1 MCYQFGGLIFG
12 GGYFPNFTVFAIS
25 LAFKDCFK
33 SFLFCFL
40 FKINCFLT
48 GRLHGDEGGYLGR
61 VVSVK
66 DDVVEYREWVES
78 AWAQYSTPLITQV
91 SCPSVPTYASIANR
105 HAQPVNVIKT
115 QGVTLQ
121 DVSNRSATWPSCRSQ
136 SNMETAV
143 LETRMA
149 MQREWQQSTDC
160 LYTSTGGIKTKP
172 STNSVWTAT
181 SVRKLADS
189 LAQDNVA
196 RQKGGNEM
204 RTADSIRI
212 TKPSSYSKPSPTNS
226 YQTTLSSEVNS
237 YSAVTKHSR
246 TATLKENLHTSTK
259 TSVVNL
265 KAKSVLDSGAT
276 STKTSAVAPSSK
288 SKAVSGSGQMS
299 TNNFFAIDSMFNSKS
314 VSSGSGNAL
323 TKVPLVDL
331 TSKSKA
337 VKVLKVPENDLAS
350 KPKSV
355 STSGPVSG
363 GPHKKTEER
372 KTPAS
377 NNNVSGNHSTQ
388 RLSF

>member
-1 MCYQFGGLIFG
+1 MFVC
-12 GGYFPNFTVFAIS
+12 
-25 LAFKDCFK
+25 
-33 SFLFCFL
+33 LFD
-40 FKINCFLT
+40 INCFLT
-48 GRLHGDEGGYLGR
+48 SRLHGDEGGYLGR

-78 AWAQYSTPLITQV
+78 VWAQYSTPLITQV

-105 HAQPVNVIKT
+105 HAQPGNVIKT

-121 DVSNRSATWPSCRSQ
+121 DMSNRSATWPSCRSQ
-136 SNMETAV
+136 SNVETAV

-149 MQREWQQSTDC
+149 VQREWQQSADC
-160 LYTSTGGIKTKP
+160 LYTLAGGIKTKP

-196 RQKGGNEM
+196 RQKGANEM
-204 RTADSIRI
+204 RTADSVRI
-212 TKPSSYSKPSPTNS
+212 TKLSSNSKPSPTYSN
-226 YQTTLSSEVNS
+226 QITLSSEVNS

-246 TATLKENLHTSTK
+246 TATLKENLPTSTK

-265 KAKSVLDSGAT
+265 TAKSVLDSGAT
-276 STKTSAVAPSSK
+276 STKTSTVVSSSK
-288 SKAVSGSGQMS
+288 SKAVSASWQMS
-299 TNNFFAIDSMFNSKS
+299 TNNSFAIDSTSKS
-314 VSSGSGNAL
+314 KSMSPASGNAV
-323 TKVPLVDL
+323 TKVPVVDL

-337 VKVLKVPENDLAS
+337 VSVSGQTSTKSLGQTSVKALGKVPENDLAS
-350 KPKSV
+350 KSKSV

-363 GPHKKTEER
+363 GSHKKTEER

-388 RLSF
+388 SLSF

>member
-1 MCYQFGGLIFG
+1 M
-12 GGYFPNFTVFAIS
+12 
-25 LAFKDCFK
+25 
-33 SFLFCFL
+33 
-40 FKINCFLT
+40 T

-299 TNNFFAIDSMFNSKS
+299 TNNVFAIDSMFNSKS
-314 VSSGSGNAL
+314 VSPGSGNAL